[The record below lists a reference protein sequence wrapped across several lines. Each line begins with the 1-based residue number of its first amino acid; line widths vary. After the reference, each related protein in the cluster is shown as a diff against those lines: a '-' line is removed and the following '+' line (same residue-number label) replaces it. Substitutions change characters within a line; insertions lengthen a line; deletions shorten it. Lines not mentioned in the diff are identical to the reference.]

1 MPWWEILVALRPPGT
16 SKSSAEFLAGGKQT
30 EAQSKW
36 RIVQEIL
43 GARLKVGFVIS
54 AHVLL
59 ASTQSVQF
67 SCSVMSDLLQP
78 HGLQHA
84 RPPCPSLTPGFYSNS
99 CPLSWWCHPTISVTW
114 SQLIPRGT
122 QDDQSPWWCRRTIK
136 EIERIQSLSTV
147 SHLQKHDPATKAAS
161 QWSQSL
167 RSPENRPTAGLL
179 LFQKF
184 LSSWVHLE
192 NLTHLKYRVWWV
204 FTNWTSL
211 SN

>member
-1 MPWWEILVALRPPGT
+1 MFCWLVL
-16 SKSSAEFLAGGKQT
+16 
-30 EAQSKW
+30 
-36 RIVQEIL
+36 
-43 GARLKVGFVIS
+43 
-54 AHVLL
+54 
-59 ASTQSVQF
+59 SVQF

-84 RPPCPSLTPGFYSNS
+84 RPPYPSLTPGFYSNS

-136 EIERIQSLSTV
+136 DIERIQSLSTV

>member
-1 MPWWEILVALRPPGT
+1 MSALVKKEGEQIQELGR
-16 SKSSAEFLAGGKQT
+16 K
-30 EAQSKW
+30 EASTH
-36 RIVQEIL
+36 IL
-43 GARLKVGFVIS
+43 GNFLFTLCKNIRRECKRLKITFSSG
-54 AHVLL
+54 
-59 ASTQSVQF
+59 QF
-67 SCSVMSDLLQP
+67 SCSVVSNSMPS

-84 RPPCPSLTPGFYSNS
+84 RPPCPSLTPGFYSTS

-136 EIERIQSLSTV
+136 ETERTQSLRTV

-161 QWSQSL
+161 HWSQSW
-167 RSPENRPTAGLL
+167 RSPENRATAGLL

-184 LSSWVHLE
+184 LLSWVHLE
-192 NLTHLKYRVWWV
+192 NLTHLKNKVWWV

-211 SN
+211 PNQH